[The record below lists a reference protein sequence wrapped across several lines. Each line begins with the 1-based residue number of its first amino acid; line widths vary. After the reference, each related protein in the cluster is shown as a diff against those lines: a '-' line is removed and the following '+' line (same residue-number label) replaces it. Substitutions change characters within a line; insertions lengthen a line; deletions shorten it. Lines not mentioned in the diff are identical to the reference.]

1 MMPEALASGSAII
14 LILSLAALI
23 LLRALSSGKDA
34 TTHKVRSDG
43 EDKGDVD
50 GHELKLVILYGTQT
64 GTSER
69 FAKEVEE
76 EARQRYGKAVR
87 VQTSD
92 LEAVTS
98 DRAEDVL
105 LEGSMGD
112 ARVLHVFL
120 QSTYGDGEPTD
131 ASSEFVYWARDLADD
146 GRMPDLFKAITY
158 CVFGLGNSSYEHYN
172 AAAKLVDKS
181 LHALG
186 ASRLL
191 ELHLGDDD
199 CTLEDDF
206 QGWRE
211 ALWNAMETRYGICA
225 EDNLSSGGEARS

>member
-1 MMPEALASGSAII
+1 MTPDVLASASAII
-14 LILSLAALI
+14 LLLSLAALT
-23 LLRALSSGKDA
+23 LLRVLSSSKD
-34 TTHKVRSDG
+34 TTRKGRSHG

-50 GHELKLVILYGTQT
+50 GHELKVVILYGTQT

-76 EARQRYGKAVR
+76 ELLQRYDKAVR

-112 ARVLHVFL
+112 ARVLDVVL
-120 QSTYGDGEPTD
+120 QATYGDGEPTD
-131 ASSEFVYWARDLADD
+131 AASEFVYWARDLADD
-146 GRMPDLFKAITY
+146 GGMPDLFKAITY

-191 ELHLGDDD
+191 ELHLGDDVS
-199 CTLEDDF
+199 TLEDYF
-206 QGWRE
+206 
-211 ALWNAMETRYGICA
+211 
-225 EDNLSSGGEARS
+225 

>member
-1 MMPEALASGSAII
+1 MTPDVLASASAII
-14 LILSLAALI
+14 LLLSLAALT
-23 LLRALSSGKDA
+23 LLRVLSSGKD
-34 TTHKVRSDG
+34 TTHK
-43 EDKGDVD
+43 VD

-76 EARQRYGKAVR
+76 EVRQRYGKAVR

-131 ASSEFVYWARDLADD
+131 ASSEFVYWAR
-146 GRMPDLFKAITY
+146 T
-158 CVFGLGNSSYEHYN
+158 S
-172 AAAKLVDKS
+172 
-181 LHALG
+181 
-186 ASRLL
+186 
-191 ELHLGDDD
+191 
-199 CTLEDDF
+199 TT
-206 QGWRE
+206 
-211 ALWNAMETRYGICA
+211 TRQQ
-225 EDNLSSGGEARS
+225 NW